1 MPFEK
6 FVDIDTITKERG
18 EAIRKSLRPIGIDE
32 LKKLADTIFHF
43 PDDPWR
49 ATLMR
54 LIAERPDGSY
64 YHATT
69 SDHVI
74 FLYCRDED
82 LGLWISP
89 GGGMGPLRKTGK
101 RLMKDAIEDSREAA
115 APTRDFAV
123 T

>member
-6 FVDIDTITKERG
+6 FVDIDTITKERS
-18 EAIRKSLRPIGIDE
+18 ESIRKSLRPIGIDE

-43 PDDPWR
+43 PDAPWR
-49 ATLMR
+49 ATLLR

-64 YHATT
+64 YHAIT
-69 SDHVI
+69 SDGVV
-74 FLYCRDED
+74 FLYCSDED

-101 RLMKDAIEDSREAA
+101 RLIKDAIEHRQ
-115 APTRDFAV
+115 
-123 T
+123 